1 MKQYFAW
8 LLNGLVLVFAL
19 IGLLLTA
26 GFVGV
31 KYGWTNVAGMAELT
45 TAAPGSRMT
54 ERAVFPWAQGP
65 EWAALESAIIKD
77 SELINR
83 ASAITDVPARTIV
96 ATLVPE
102 QLRLYTS
109 ERELFKSFFGPLQVL
124 GNQTQFS
131 WGVMGF
137 KPDTARAVEVH
148 LSNPESP
155 FYPGPQYER
164 LLDFSAADTGA
175 ERFARIANE
184 DDHYYSYLY
193 AALYLRQI
201 IAQWDRAGYD
211 LTVRPDVLATLFNIG
226 FGSSRPNAEPKAGG
240 APIEING
247 EMISFGRLA
256 YEFYY
261 SQELLE
267 YFPR

>member
-1 MKQYFAW
+1 MKLYFSW
-8 LLNGLVLVFAL
+8 LAQGMVLIFAL

-26 GFVGV
+26 GFIGV
-31 KYGWTNVAGMAELT
+31 KYGWTNVAGVAELPSAT
-45 TAAPGSRMT
+45 TRTVLT

-83 ASAITDVPARTIV
+83 ASAITDVSARIIV

-148 LSNPESP
+148 LKNPVSP
-155 FYPGPQYER
+155 FYPGAQYEH
-164 LLDFSAADTGA
+164 LLDFSTENAGA
-175 ERFARIANE
+175 ERFVRIANE

-201 IAQWDRAGYD
+201 IAQWERAGYD